1 MKKKNTMPEKDW
13 QQTHEKIRWRELRK
27 RILVMGLTV
36 AMVANTVDLSAL
48 SFLQKPMKV
57 RQVKRLL
64 FPLRS
69 FQRTS
74 QSRPCPSVRLR
85 ATSSF
90 RPA

>member
-1 MKKKNTMPEKDW
+1 MKKKNTMPERDW
-13 QQTHEKIRWRELRK
+13 QQTHEKIRRRELRK

-48 SFLQKPMKV
+48 SVSAKTDESETGKTTIV
-57 RQVKRLL
+57 
-64 FPLRS
+64 S
-69 FQRTS
+69 FEELSKDSR
-74 QSRPCPSVRLR
+74 SRPCPSVRLR

>member
-1 MKKKNTMPEKDW
+1 MKKKNTMPEKDG

-27 RILVMGLTV
+27 RIFVMGLTV

-48 SFLQKPMKV
+48 SVSAKTDESETGKTTIVSFEELS
-57 RQVKRLL
+57 
-64 FPLRS
+64 RS
-69 FQRTS
+69 R
-74 QSRPCPSVRLR
+74 SRPCPSVRLR

>member
-48 SFLQKPMKV
+48 SVSAKTEV

>member
-48 SFLQKPMKV
+48 SVSAKPMKV